1 MNLATERLFQY
12 LLSDDFKKKIFDGTA
27 NSMKLT
33 VENNIYFDIDKAVIN
48 WEKKH
53 IEEIFLETVKQK
65 FGEQC
70 FEYCKTLKLLRD
82 TLEKLEYATMWSRV
96 SSVII
101 PTGAVG
107 SVVGGTIFNPVVGA
121 SLATVGIT
129 GIVIWKGIFNDFES
143 SREKTFRKKMES
155 FSQGSVEK
163 TFRKKYARVVTET
176 IKTMINTTLT
186 RDIDN
191 LEKIIEAKTEDLFSN
206 DDVLAVISSLN
217 STISGLNVKLR
228 AIQNLEMR

>member
-12 LLSDDFKKKIFDGTA
+12 LLSDDFKKEIFDGTA

-33 VENNIYFDIDKAVIN
+33 VENDICFNIDKAVID

-70 FEYCKTLKLLRD
+70 FAYCKTLKLLRD
-82 TLEKLEYATMWSRV
+82 TLEKLKYTTMWSRV
-96 SSVII
+96 RSAII

-129 GIVIWKGIFNDFES
+129 GIIIWKGIFNEFEA

-163 TFRKKYARVVTET
+163 TFRKKYAHVVTET
-176 IKTMINTTLT
+176 IKTMITTNLT
-186 RDIDN
+186 REIDQ
-191 LEKIIEAKTEDLFSN
+191 LEENIKNKTEDLCSN
-206 DDVLAVISSLN
+206 DYALAVISSLN
-217 STISGLNVKLR
+217 STISGLNASLR

>member
-1 MNLATERLFQY
+1 MSLAARKFCQY
-12 LLSDDFKKKIFDGTA
+12 LQSDDFKKRIFDGTA
-27 NSMKLT
+27 NSVKLT
-33 VENNIYFDIDKAVIN
+33 VENDIYYNFDEAAID

-53 IEEIFLETVKQK
+53 IEDIFLETVEKK
-65 FGEQC
+65 LGKKC

-82 TLEKLEYATMWSRV
+82 TLEKLEYTTSWST
-96 SSVII
+96 VII
-101 PTGAVG
+101 PTGVVG

-129 GIVIWKGIFNDFES
+129 GIIIWKGIFNKFEA

-163 TFRKKYARVVTET
+163 TFREKYARVVTKT
-176 IKTMINTTLT
+176 IKTMINTTLS
-186 RDIDN
+186 RDIDL
-191 LEKIIEAKTEDLFSN
+191 LEKTIEAKTDDLCSN

-217 STISGLNVKLR
+217 STISGLNASLR

>member
-12 LLSDDFKKKIFDGTA
+12 LLSDDFKKEIFDGTA

-70 FEYCKTLKLLRD
+70 FAYCKTLKLLKD
-82 TLEKLEYATMWSRV
+82 TLEKLEYTTMWSRV
-96 SSVII
+96 SSAII
-101 PTGAVG
+101 RTGAVG
-107 SVVGGTIFNPVVGA
+107 SVVGTILYPVVGA

-129 GIVIWKGIFNDFES
+129 GIVIWKGIFNDFEA
-143 SREKTFRKKMES
+143 SREKTFRKKWNR
-155 FSQGSVEK
+155 FHK
-163 TFRKKYARVVTET
+163 A
-176 IKTMINTTLT
+176 
-186 RDIDN
+186 
-191 LEKIIEAKTEDLFSN
+191 A
-206 DDVLAVISSLN
+206 
-217 STISGLNVKLR
+217 
-228 AIQNLEMR
+228 